1 MNQNV
6 QVEYVENQSGK
17 DSSSSYDSLTSSY
30 KSSMMSQDQDN
41 LQDAQN
47 FCQISQTSSKEG
59 SEIAISPAV
68 KLERSCSNNSM
79 MLENISRE
87 DIRLVYTFTKILGQG
102 SYGTVRIAYKTV
114 NPGQMFAVK
123 SIKRASIKGSEEE
136 LRQELG
142 ILLAVDHPNI
152 VKLHE
157 IYLDQKYIHLVTELL
172 EGGEISPDNTEE
184 KRFSENQAAKI
195 VRQSLQAL
203 NYLHELKI
211 VHCDLKTENM
221 LFAKNRK
228 FVKLIDFGFANFCRN
243 EEEEEG

>member
-1 MNQNV
+1 
-6 QVEYVENQSGK
+6 
-17 DSSSSYDSLTSSY
+17 
-30 KSSMMSQDQDN
+30 
-41 LQDAQN
+41 
-47 FCQISQTSSKEG
+47 
-59 SEIAISPAV
+59 
-68 KLERSCSNNSM
+68 
-79 MLENISRE
+79 
-87 DIRLVYTFTKILGQG
+87 
-102 SYGTVRIAYKTV
+102 
-114 NPGQMFAVK
+114 MFAVK